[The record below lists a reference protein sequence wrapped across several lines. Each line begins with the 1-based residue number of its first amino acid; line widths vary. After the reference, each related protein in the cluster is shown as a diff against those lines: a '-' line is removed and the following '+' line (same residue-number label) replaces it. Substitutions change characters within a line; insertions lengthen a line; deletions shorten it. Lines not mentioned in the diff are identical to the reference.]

1 MALRLDIIEVSRKC
15 HFSRDYTKGQ
25 KMSGRIRL
33 FSGPEERRIMREISP
48 VRLVSGIL
56 LGLGIAAGTVLL
68 DQLGVVRPVFAQSS
82 FKPFLPLQ
90 VSTIPANGD
99 TTPYGLA
106 FVPHDFPDDATIT
119 PGELLVSN
127 FNNTTTAGQGTT
139 IITVDPRSGKTGL
152 FYQGSSPIGFTL
164 ALTVARAGLVFAGS
178 LPTSGGT
185 AEPGPLD
192 VFDAKGNLLMQLGS
206 SHLVGGPWGMALN
219 DRGDTAQLFVSNI
232 FDTKGNFA
240 GSITRLD
247 VSLSASG
254 ITVLKATTIANG
266 YTSAPDAAGTVVGP
280 AGLAYDRETDT
291 LYVADE
297 GDDAI
302 YKLKGA
308 GTTTTNLGKGQ
319 VVYNDQTV
327 LHGPLGLIF
336 ASNGDLITANADPTH
351 FPPTATDPS
360 EVIEITRGGT
370 FVRKFSIDPN
380 PGSAFAVLI
389 NYNDS
394 RSGWDDQGFDNQDRQ
409 SEQFVYVD
417 DFVSNCIIWRLA
429 Q

>member
-1 MALRLDIIEVSRKC
+1 MRK
-15 HFSRDYTKGQ
+15 
-25 KMSGRIRL
+25 
-33 FSGPEERRIMREISP
+33 ISP
-48 VRLVSGIL
+48 LRLVSGIL
-56 LGLGIAAGTVLL
+56 LGLGIGAGIVLFG
-68 DQLGVVRPVFAQSS
+68 QLGVVRTVFADSF

-90 VSTIPANGD
+90 LSTIPSNGD

-106 FVPHDFPDDATIT
+106 FVPHDFPDDASIS

-152 FYQGSSPIGFTL
+152 FFQGNSPIGFTN
-164 ALTVARAGLVFAGS
+164 ALTIARVGLVFAGS

-192 VFDAKGNLLMQLGS
+192 VFDAEGHLLTQLGS
-206 SHLVGGPWGMALN
+206 SHLVDGPWGMALN
-219 DRGDTAQLFVSNI
+219 DRGNSAQLFVSNI
-232 FDTKGNFA
+232 FDTNDHFA

-254 ITVLKATTIANG
+254 ITVRDAITIASG
-266 YTSAPDAAGTVVGP
+266 YASAPDTAGTVVGP
-280 AGLAYDRETDT
+280 AGLAYDSEDDT
-291 LYVADE
+291 LYVASE

-319 VVYNDQTV
+319 VVFNDQTV

-336 ASNGDLITANADPTH
+336 APNGDLITANADPTH

-360 EVIEITRGGT
+360 EIIEITPGGT

-380 PGSAFAVLI
+380 PGSAFAVLV
-389 NYNDS
+389 N
-394 RSGWDDQGFDNQDRQ
+394 GEDRR

-417 DFVSNCIIWRLA
+417 DFVSNCIIWKLA
-429 Q
+429 KLKDEE

>member
-1 MALRLDIIEVSRKC
+1 MRK
-15 HFSRDYTKGQ
+15 
-25 KMSGRIRL
+25 
-33 FSGPEERRIMREISP
+33 ISP
-48 VRLVSGIL
+48 LRLVSGIL
-56 LGLGIAAGTVLL
+56 LGLGIGAGIVLFG
-68 DQLGVVRPVFAQSS
+68 QLGVVRTVFADSI

-90 VSTIPANGD
+90 VSTIPSNGD

-106 FVPHDFPDDATIT
+106 VVPHDFPDDASIS

-139 IITVDPRSGKTGL
+139 IITVDPHSGKTGL
-152 FYQGSSPIGFTL
+152 FFQGNSPIGFTN
-164 ALTVARAGLVFAGS
+164 ALTIARVGLVFAGS

-192 VFDAKGNLLMQLGS
+192 VFDAEGHLLTQLGS
-206 SHLVGGPWGMALN
+206 SHLVDGPWGMALN
-219 DRGDTAQLFVSNI
+219 DRGNNAQLFVSNI
-232 FDTKGNFA
+232 FDTKDHFA

-254 ITVLKATTIANG
+254 ITVRDAITIASG
-266 YTSAPDAAGTVVGP
+266 YASAPDTAGTVVGP
-280 AGLAYDRETDT
+280 AGLAYDPEDDT
-291 LYVADE
+291 LYVASE

-319 VVYNDQTV
+319 VVFNDQTV

-336 ASNGDLITANADPTH
+336 APNGDLITANADPTH

-360 EVIEITRGGT
+360 EIIEITPGGT

-380 PGSAFAVLI
+380 PGSAFAVLV
-389 NYNDS
+389 N
-394 RSGWDDQGFDNQDRQ
+394 GEDRR

-417 DFVSNCIIWRLA
+417 DFVSNCIIWKLA
-429 Q
+429 KLKDEQ